1 MQQPFPSY
9 GQSIIKKVNTMKFDF
24 VLSREQQALAES
36 NLLMIDKVISQY
48 IHTNES
54 ICGLGKDDLYQEG
67 AAALCKAAA
76 TYDGTSAQF
85 GTYATT
91 VIRNH
96 LLNHCKAVNASQ
108 RHLPAISLDDSGP
121 DDGRPPPCLEPS
133 VPDGVDELL
142 SRLGAADLLTD
153 CKRRYT
159 GVARL
164 GIEALELKVKGL
176 SGADIARL
184 YHTTPNNVGAWIS
197 RAAQKIRKD
206 IGVQGKI

>member
-1 MQQPFPSY
+1 
-9 GQSIIKKVNTMKFDF
+9 MKFDF
-24 VLSREQQALAES
+24 VLSREQQVLAES
-36 NLLMIDKVISQY
+36 NLLLIDKVISWY
-48 IHTNES
+48 IHTNEGV
-54 ICGLGKDDLYQEG
+54 CGLDRDDLYQEG

-85 GTYATT
+85 STYATA

-96 LLNHCKAVNASQ
+96 LLNHCKAVNAGQ
-108 RHLPAISLDDSGP
+108 RNLPAVSLDDCGS
-121 DDGRPPPCLEPS
+121 DDGRPPPCPEPS

-142 SRLGAADLLTD
+142 GQTDATALLAD

-164 GIEALELKVKGL
+164 GVEALEWKVKGL
-176 SGADIARL
+176 TGADIARL
-184 YHTTPNNVGAWIS
+184 YSAKPNEVGAWIS

-206 IGVQGKI
+206 VVENRLPRL